1 MRTLIGQKRRTG
13 REVTEWLT
21 VIDVFDQLVTDRAGL
36 DQLVDAAVDLTGRR
50 TCVLDALNG
59 RLCVGEPGATP
70 RLLEPPGDEARVITV
85 LTSTRLRGR
94 ETGIVGIDDSAV

>member
-1 MRTLIGQKRRTG
+1 MRTIIRQKRRTG

-21 VIDVFDQLVTDRAGL
+21 VIDEFDQLVTDRAPMER
-36 DQLVDAAVDLTGRR
+36 LVEAAVQLTGRR

-59 RLCVGEPGATP
+59 RLCVGEPGVAP
-70 RLLEPPGDEARVITV
+70 RLVDPPGDQARVITV

-94 ETGIVGIDDSAV
+94 ETGIVGVDD